1 MSKTARTLALV
12 TPLVGMM
19 MFAPPVGASGGHDD
33 DGHHD
38 DDGGHHEV
46 VADLHPIPGSGVH
59 GSGHAE
65 VEFDQHGHISEF
77 ELRAEGLL
85 PAHPHAAHIHF
96 GEQARH
102 ECPTLADDTNE
113 DGHLNT
119 TEGAPAYG
127 PVVVSLTTKGDT
139 SPESVLAI
147 TRYDTA
153 SNGTIDYEREEHVP
167 TSPEVAAAIA
177 AGEAVVVIHGVDYN
191 GDGVYSGETPSD
203 LDETLPTEATDP
215 ALCGV
220 LSPMKMHEDGER
232 EHDEHGKHEHG
243 NDKY

>member
-33 DGHHD
+33 DDHHD
-38 DDGGHHEV
+38 DGHSHEV
-46 VADLHPIPGSGVH
+46 VADLDPIPGSGVH

-65 VEFDQHGHISEF
+65 VEFDQHGGIREF

-85 PAHPHAAHIHF
+85 AAHPHAAHIHF

-127 PVVVSLTTKGDT
+127 PVVMSLTKTGDV
-139 SPESVLAI
+139 SPASVLAI
-147 TRYDTA
+147 DRYDTA
-153 SNGTIDYEREEHVP
+153 SGGDLDYEREEHFDIDQ
-167 TSPEVAAAIA
+167 EVAAAIA
-177 AGEAVVVIHGVDYN
+177 AGKGVVVIHGVDYN
-191 GDGVYSGETPSD
+191 GNGTYDFDAGVSD
-203 LDETLPTEATDP
+203 LDPSLPTEATDP

-220 LSPMKMHEDGER
+220 LKD
-232 EHDEHGKHEHG
+232 
-243 NDKY
+243 